1 MPQNADL
8 LVLHAHLLSMQGN
21 GVGYVRD
28 GALAVRGDTIVD
40 VGPSAELSLRFQA
53 AETLDATGCA
63 VLPGLVDVH
72 MHTVYAIVRGVAQD
86 VSNWMQKGLA
96 PFARHMNEDAAR
108 AGTRLNII
116 EAMQAGT
123 TTMGDF
129 VRPYPGWGE
138 CFAEAGVRACL
149 TPTINALPTGGMAGW
164 KLDDLYPLDEQAGRT
179 SIAEAVAICDRWH
192 GAENGRITTMLGPQ
206 GTDMIGRDQ
215 LLEVARIAEERGL
228 MLHVHVA
235 QGDREIAQMVKRYG
249 QRTPAFLADNRLLND
264 RLLAVHLT
272 EANDEE
278 TDLIAESGTSM
289 ALCSGSIG
297 IIDGIV
303 PPAHRFRQKGGI
315 VGLGSDQ
322 ASGNNCN
329 NIFNEMKLTALF
341 NKIRYRDPEVMPA
354 WEVLRM
360 GTIEGARA
368 IGLDDRIG
376 SLETGKQADLI
387 VVDVDT
393 PNILPIIDAPVRTLV
408 PNLIYAGT
416 GKEVQTMVV
425 AGRMVMRNREILT
438 LSTSEVRAEAQQQAQ
453 LLGERVAQDPLHRDL
468 NLLSA
473 MRAGQL

>member
-1 MPQNADL
+1 
-8 LVLHAHLLSMQGN
+8 
-21 GVGYVRD
+21 
-28 GALAVRGDTIVD
+28 
-40 VGPSAELSLRFQA
+40 
-53 AETLDATGCA
+53 
-63 VLPGLVDVH
+63 
-72 MHTVYAIVRGVAQD
+72 VRGVAQD

-96 PFARHMNEDAAR
+96 PFAKHMDAHARR

-123 TTMGDF
+123 TTMGDY
-129 VRPYPGWGE
+129 VRPYPGWAE
-138 CFAEAGVRACL
+138 CFAEAGVRAVL
-149 TPTINALPTGGMAGW
+149 TPTINALPPGGMAGL
-164 KLDDLYPLDEQAGRT
+164 KLGDLYPLDEDAGRA
-179 SIAEAVAICDRWH
+179 SIKTAVAICDRWQ
-192 GAENGRITTMLGPQ
+192 GAEGGRITTMLGPQ
-206 GTDMIGRDQ
+206 GTDMIGREQ
-215 LLEVARIAEERGL
+215 LLEVARIAEERDL

-235 QGDREIAQMVKRYG
+235 QGDREIDQMVKRYG
-249 QRTPAFLADNRLLND
+249 QRTPAFLQDNGLLNQ

-272 EANDEE
+272 EATDEE
-278 TDLIAESGTSM
+278 TDLIARSGAPM

-303 PPAHRFRQKGGI
+303 PPAHRFRQQGGV

-360 GTIEGARA
+360 GTIEGAQA
-368 IGLDDRIG
+368 IGLDHRIG
-376 SLETGKQADLI
+376 SLEAGKLADFIL
-387 VVDVDT
+387 VDVNT

-425 AGRMVMRNREILT
+425 GGRMVMRDREVLT
-438 LSTSEVRAEAQQQAQ
+438 LSESEVRDEAQHQAELIGQ
-453 LLGERVAQDPLHRDL
+453 RVAEDPLHREL
-468 NLLSA
+468 SLLSA
-473 MRAGQL
+473 MQAGQL

>member
-1 MPQNADL
+1 MPQSVDL
-8 LVLHAHLLSMQGN
+8 LVLHAHLLTMRGE
-21 GVGYVRD
+21 GVGYLKD
-28 GALAVRGDTIVD
+28 GAVAVRGDQIVD
-40 VGPSAELSLRFQA
+40 VGPSTELGNRYQA
-53 AETLDATGCA
+53 AEILDATGSA
-63 VLPGLVDVH
+63 VMPGLIDVH

-96 PFARHMNEDAAR
+96 PFAKHMSHDAAR
-108 AGTRLNII
+108 AGTRLNIV

-123 TTMGDF
+123 TTMGDY
-129 VRPYPGWGE
+129 VHPYPGWGE

-149 TPTINALPTGGMAGW
+149 TPTINSLPVGGMAGL
-164 KLDDLYPLDEQAGRT
+164 KLGDLYPLDEAAGRA
-179 SIAEAVAICDRWH
+179 SITEAVAICDRWQD
-192 GAENGRITTMLGPQ
+192 AEGGRITTMLGPQ
-206 GTDMIGRDQ
+206 GADMLGRDQ
-215 LLEVARIAEERGL
+215 LREVARIAGERDL

-235 QGDREIAQMVKRYG
+235 QGDREIDQMVKRYG
-249 QRTPAFLADNRLLND
+249 QRTPAFLADNGLLND

-272 EANDEE
+272 EASDDE
-278 TDLIAESGTSM
+278 TDLIARSGARM

-303 PPAHRFRQKGGI
+303 PPAHRFREAGGI

-341 NKIRYRDPEVMPA
+341 NKIRFRNPEIMPA

-368 IGLDDRIG
+368 IGLDHRIG
-376 SLETGKQADLI
+376 SLEAGKQADLI

-408 PNLIYAGT
+408 PNIIYAGT

-425 AGRMVMRNREILT
+425 AGRIVMRDREILT
-438 LSTSEVRAEAQQQAQ
+438 LSESEVRREAQQQSALIGQ
-453 LLGERVAQDPLHRDL
+453 RVAADPLHRDL
-468 NLLSA
+468 SLLSA
-473 MRAGQL
+473 MQAGQL